1 MVGRHTEGH
10 LLEAG
15 VLFHTA
21 IELSL
26 LALQCFAVRPSDC
39 LSVHK
44 PAQQFSLLIGVR
56 RTILCGEPYQA
67 FLAHLAASPG
77 SCLSLHNPAQP
88 PALLVTLTDM
98 MQ

>member
-1 MVGRHTEGH
+1 MIGRHAEGH
-10 LLEAG
+10 LLQADI
-15 VLFHTA
+15 LFHTA

-26 LALQCFAVRPSDC
+26 LALECFTVRPSDC

-44 PAQQFSLLIGVR
+44 PAQQLSLLIDVR
-56 RTILCGEPYQA
+56 KTTLCEEPYQA

-88 PALLVTLTDM
+88 LALLVTLTNM